1 LGICESKNN
10 TEGAKILTQY
20 SIEFDTS
27 KTRAE
32 DLLKELEK
40 EDEIDEEGKGKRKL
54 KKWRN
59 KINKLAK
66 SLNISPE
73 EVEEKLL
80 KEDQEK
86 KQKEAEDKRKEI
98 EKANQAEIVELAR
111 KEEIRRQVLE
121 ERKRIAQEEDE
132 ERRRMELQ
140 AREEKEDRIRA

>member
-1 LGICESKNN
+1 MGICESKNN